1 MLTQNIATDL
11 LVELAPEEQQL
22 LSGGCYQSPPPCCR
36 KPKKC
41 GGRDYPRYDQS
52 NDQPMPYSREDSYP
66 ETQNKCGN

>member
-22 LSGGCYQSPPPCCR
+22 LSGGCCQSPPPRSC

-41 GGRDYPRYDQS
+41 GGGDYPEY
-52 NDQPMPYSREDSYP
+52 DQPMPYSNEDNYSEP
-66 ETQNKCGN
+66 KEKCGN